1 MPVFFNS
8 LPNCK
13 NSNILIV
20 VAFSNSPFSAK
31 TSSPVT
37 NLNLPTLSDDKA
49 EIAVYLSKL
58 HWTLFSLG
66 TLNYDC
72 DIKTSE
78 MLSFLPLM
86 NNSVTIGH
94 NFWLA
99 SISAII
105 SSSII
110 NNFSFLC

>member
-13 NSNILIV
+13 DSNILIV

-58 HWTLFSLG
+58 H
-66 TLNYDC
+66 
-72 DIKTSE
+72 
-78 MLSFLPLM
+78 
-86 NNSVTIGH
+86 
-94 NFWLA
+94 
-99 SISAII
+99 
-105 SSSII
+105 
-110 NNFSFLC
+110 